1 MIFEDNLLSVSQNW
15 ASLIFQKW
23 LDFNLKL
30 LFNTAPT
37 ASKNNAL
44 F

>member
-1 MIFEDNLLSVSQNW
+1 MIFEDNRLSISQNW
-15 ASLIFQKW
+15 ASLILQKW

-30 LFNTAPT
+30 IFNTAPT
-37 ASKNNAL
+37 ASKNNAQ